1 MLQLRTITPHTLE
14 LLREIQHLP
23 CAGETRLVGGT
34 ALALLYGHR
43 QSVDLDFFGCLPE
56 DKEQMEDE
64 LRSVGELSVLKSEKK
79 IRIYEVDGIKVDFVD
94 YTRYPWIDDVVK
106 DEGLILASPK
116 DIAALKVNAVEGRG
130 TKKDFMDVYELL
142 KHFSLQ
148 EILSFYKAKYPE
160 HSVFRALMSL
170 SYFDDADRQM
180 PPPVFS
186 LPDWETIKEGIREAV
201 DFYSES

>member
-1 MLQLRTITPHTLE
+1 
-14 LLREIQHLP
+14 
-23 CAGETRLVGGT
+23 
-34 ALALLYGHR
+34 
-43 QSVDLDFFGCLPE
+43 
-56 DKEQMEDE
+56 MEDE